1 MDTSVAHRRTA
12 RRTAGSAADA
22 VARTMDAPDPLDGFD
37 GWAGED
43 DPPSSPIELGSPH
56 VERGRQARAA
66 LAKLSPSAAP
76 DEELLLD
83 LACDEVALVDALHLA
98 AARLAATTI
107 EVMNDSKSVLS
118 VTRALREVVTTKSAL
133 SRRVEALLSTASTLR
148 AQRAFLERARM
159 SK

>member
-1 MDTSVAHRRTA
+1 MSR
-12 RRTAGSAADA
+12 ADA
-22 VARTMDAPDPLDGFD
+22 VARTMDAPDPVDAFEQSLL
-37 GWAGED
+37 GED
-43 DPPSSPIELGSPH
+43 PPAAPIELAAAH

-83 LACDEVALVDALHLA
+83 LAAEEVALVDALHLA

-107 EVMNDSKSVLS
+107 EVMHDSKMLLA
-118 VTRALREVVTTKSAL
+118 VTRALREIVTTKSAL